1 MYSRFVPETGTRS
14 WVSGQNTDHL
24 DLTTAAF
31 RCTSCTHASGRT
43 HPGSVFFACSQEKE
57 HRDSA
62 TETGGE
68 TRPMNLDLDF
78 ENMRRSDLSG
88 VSDFFRLHTSRRR
101 TNMKKLIAVFFTLS
115 LLMCGVTVA
124 QDTMKQDNMKA
135 DASAKAVKITGKISD
150 DGKTFVNDKDS
161 KSWTIQNP
169 DAIKGHEGH
178 HVTLSAHVYADKGEV
193 HVMSLKMAK

>member
-1 MYSRFVPETGTRS
+1 
-14 WVSGQNTDHL
+14 
-24 DLTTAAF
+24 
-31 RCTSCTHASGRT
+31 
-43 HPGSVFFACSQEKE
+43 
-57 HRDSA
+57 
-62 TETGGE
+62 
-68 TRPMNLDLDF
+68 MNLDLDF